1 MYDFLIKNGMV
12 LDGTG
17 TPAVRADIAVKD
29 GKVALV
35 APEINEPAGRVLDAK
50 GLFVSPGFVDNHSH
64 GDMTFLAGTS
74 AFNYLEQGI
83 TCEIAGQCG
92 SSPAPSHPGS
102 FNDAELIVG
111 ESFPTEEM
119 MRVCDTFTSFS
130 QYVDKMELGTNMAF
144 LVGHGSVRAR
154 VMGHTDA
161 EPTPEQLE
169 QMKAIVDEAMSCGC
183 VGMSTGLIYPPSI
196 YGKTPE
202 LIELAKVVA
211 KHGGVYTSH
220 IRGEGDTLIEAVAE
234 AIEIG
239 EKAGCAVHISHH
251 KVAGKKNRG
260 KSVQT
265 LRMIDEANARGIR
278 VTGDQ
283 YPYLAGC
290 TGLISAMPPQ
300 YMTEGPDAFV
310 KRITQRAFRDE
321 VTAVL
326 KAGLPGENLLRDCGF
341 EGCLIL
347 GALTTPEYIG
357 KTLAD
362 VAQMWNTDPYEAMYD
377 LLVRNEG
384 RMNMAF
390 FQQNDEDMMRILA
403 HPRITSGSDW
413 WHEPVRHSADKLGGA
428 HPRGM
433 ATLPRHLR
441 LVRENNLMPVEK
453 AIYRVTGMAAEICG
467 VPGIGYLRE
476 GYDANICVFDWENLG
491 ETNDYLHPYAP
502 NTGIRYVL
510 VNGRLAVEDGVA
522 TGVKAGK
529 RLIHGE
535 KK

>member
-1 MYDFLIKNGMV
+1 MYDIVIKNGLV
-12 LDGTG
+12 ADGTG
-17 TPAVRADIAVKD
+17 EKAYRADVAVKD
-29 GKVALV
+29 GKIAKI
-35 APEINEPAGRVLDAK
+35 APKIEEEAHRVLDAE
-50 GLFVSPGFVDNHSH
+50 GLVVSPGFVDNHSH
-64 GDMTFLAGTS
+64 GDTTFLAGTS
-74 AFNYLEQGI
+74 AFNYLEQGT

-92 SSPAPSHPGS
+92 SSPAPSYPGVFKDS
-102 FNDAELIVG
+102 EMVIEG
-111 ESFPTEEM
+111 FPTEKM
-119 MRVCDTFTSFS
+119 MKVCDTVTSFC
-130 QYVDKMELGTNMAF
+130 QYVDTMELGTNMAF
-144 LVGHGSVRAR
+144 LLGHGTVRAR

-169 QMKAIVDEAMSCGC
+169 QMKALVAEGMQNGC
-183 VGMSTGLIYPPSI
+183 VGISTGLIYPPSI

-211 KHGGVYTSH
+211 QYGGVYTSH

-239 EKAGCAVHISHH
+239 EKAGCPVHISHC
-251 KVAGKKNRG
+251 KVTGMHNKG

-265 LRMIDEANARGIR
+265 LKMIDEANARGVR

-283 YPYLAGC
+283 YPYTAGC

-310 KRITQRAFRDE
+310 AKLSQRAFRDE
-321 VTAVL
+321 VTEVL
-326 KAGLPGENLLRDCGF
+326 KAGLVGENFLRDCGF

-347 GALTTPEYIG
+347 GALKTPEHIG

-362 VAQMWNTDPYEAMYD
+362 VAAEWNRDPYETTYD
-377 LLVRNEG
+377 LLEQNAG
-384 RMNMAF
+384 RVHTAF
-390 FQQNDEDMMRILA
+390 FMQNDEDMMRILA
-403 HPRITSGSDW
+403 HPHITAGSDW
-413 WHEPVRHSADKLGGA
+413 WHEPVRYGAEKLGGA

-441 LVRENNLMPVEK
+441 LVRENNLMPMEK
-453 AIYRVTGMAAEICG
+453 AVYRLTGMAAEICG

-476 GYDANICVFDWENLG
+476 GYDANICVFDWETIG
-491 ETNDYLHPYAP
+491 DTNDYLHPFAP
-502 NTGIRYVL
+502 NTGIRWVL
-510 VNGRLAVEDGVA
+510 VNGKVAVEEGKA

-529 RLIHGE
+529 RLIHPA
-535 KK
+535 K

>member
-1 MYDFLIKNGMV
+1 MYDIVIKNGLV
-12 LDGTG
+12 ADGTG
-17 TPAVRADIAVKD
+17 EKAFRADIAVKD
-29 GKVALV
+29 GKIVKI
-35 APEINEPAGRVLDAK
+35 APAIGEEAARVLDAE
-50 GLFVSPGFVDNHSH
+50 GLVVSPGFVDNHSH
-64 GDMTFLAGTS
+64 GDTTFLAGTS
-74 AFNYLEQGI
+74 AYNYLEQGI

-92 SSPAPSHPGS
+92 SSPAPSYPGV
-102 FNDAELIVG
+102 FADTEMLTG
-111 ESFPTEEM
+111 GRFPTEEM
-119 MRVCDTFTSFS
+119 MRVCDNVTSFCRH
-130 QYVDKMELGTNMAF
+130 VDQMELGTNMAF
-144 LVGHGSVRAR
+144 LLGHGSVRAR

-169 QMKAIVDEAMSCGC
+169 QMKAIVAEAMENGF

-211 KHGGVYTSH
+211 QHGGVYTSH

-239 EKAGCAVHISHH
+239 EKAGCPVHISHH
-251 KVAGKKNRG
+251 KVAGKQNQG

-265 LRMIDEANARGIR
+265 LKMIDEANARGVR

-290 TGLISAMPPQ
+290 TGLISSMPPQ

-310 KRITQRAFRDE
+310 KKLAQRAFRDE

-326 KAGLPGENLLRDCGF
+326 KAGLPGENFLRDCGF
-341 EGCLIL
+341 DGCLIL
-347 GALTTPEYIG
+347 GALNTPEYIG

-362 VAQMWNTDPYEAMYD
+362 VAAEWGKDPYETTYD
-377 LLVRNEG
+377 LLEKNDG
-384 RMNMAF
+384 RVNMAF
-390 FQQNDEDMMRILA
+390 FQQNEEDMLRILA
-403 HPRITSGSDW
+403 HPRITAGSDW
-413 WHEPVRHSADKLGGA
+413 WHEVEKFGPDKLGGA

-433 ATLPRHLR
+433 STLPRHLR
-441 LVRENNLMPVEK
+441 LVREHNLMPMEK
-453 AIYRVTGMAAEICG
+453 AVYRVTGMAAEICG
-467 VPGIGYLRE
+467 VPGIGFLRE
-476 GYDANICVFDWENLG
+476 GYDANICVFDWNTIG
-491 ETNDYLHPYAP
+491 DTNDYLHPFAP
-502 NTGIRYVL
+502 NTGIRWVL
-510 VNGRLAVEDGVA
+510 VNGRLAVEDGAA

-529 RLIHGE
+529 RLIHG

>member
-1 MYDFLIKNGMV
+1 MFDFIIRGGKV
-12 LDGTG
+12 VDGAG
-17 TPAVRADIAVKD
+17 GPAFDADVAVKD
-29 GKVALV
+29 GKIARV
-35 APEINEPAGRVLDAK
+35 APQIEGDACRVLDAS
-50 GLFVSPGFVDNHSH
+50 GLVVSPGFVDNHSH
-64 GDMTFLAGTS
+64 GDMTFLAGTDGY
-74 AFNYLEQGI
+74 NYLEQGI

-92 SSPAPSHPGS
+92 GTPAPSYPGVFS
-102 FNDAELIVG
+102 DAEMLTEG
-111 ESFPTEEM
+111 RFPSGEM
-119 MRVCDTFTSFS
+119 MKVCETFTSMCE
-130 QYVDKMELGTNMAF
+130 YVDRMELPTNMAF
-144 LVGHGSVRAR
+144 LIGHGNVRACVVGHS
-154 VMGHTDA
+154 DA

-169 QMKAIVDEAMSCGC
+169 QMKALVAEAMENGC

-211 KHGGVYTSH
+211 RYGGVYTSH
-220 IRGEGDTLIEAVAE
+220 IRGEGDTLLDAVAE

-251 KVAGKKNRG
+251 KVAGKHNKG
-260 KSVQT
+260 KSVRT
-265 LRMIDEANARGIR
+265 LQMIDEANARGIR

-300 YMTEGPDAFV
+300 YMTQGPDGFMA
-310 KRITQRAFRDE
+310 RLPERAFRDE

-326 KAGLPGENLLRDCGF
+326 KARMKGENLLLDCGF

-347 GALTTPEYIG
+347 GAYRMPELVG

-362 VAQMWNTDPYEAMYD
+362 VAEMWQLDPFEATYEVLA
-377 LLVRNEG
+377 RNEG
-384 RMNMAF
+384 RVNMAF
-390 FQQNDEDMMRILA
+390 FQQNEEDMMRILA
-403 HPRITSGSDW
+403 HPRITAGSDW
-413 WHEPVRHSADKLGGA
+413 WHEPQHHSPETLGGA

-441 LVRENNLMPVEK
+441 LVRENNLMPMEK

-467 VPGIGYLRE
+467 VPGIGYVRE
-476 GYDANICVFDWENLG
+476 GYDANLCIFDWDSIG

-502 NTGIRYVL
+502 NKGIRWVL
-510 VNGRLAVEDGVA
+510 VNGKLAVEDGKA

-529 RLIHGE
+529 RLKRG
-535 KK
+535 